1 VQEAAV
7 DPGEAVARHYGN
19 PRLERTILDQ
29 LRGTGSDPDRLEP
42 AELAGVDQLHI
53 GGTGAVVELARGA
66 GIGRGARVLDLRC
79 GLGGPAR
86 IFADQFG
93 ATVHGVD
100 LTPSFVCAAES
111 LTRWTGLSG
120 RVSFSTGSALRLT
133 FGPAEFDVATLVYVG
148 MNIADK
154 DALFAQAHRVLRPG
168 GVFAIYD
175 IMRTKL
181 AVGLLPTGLQKT
193 PRI

>member
-1 VQEAAV
+1 MGIRGWNGPSWTSCGPPAAT
-7 DPGEAVARHYGN
+7 
-19 PRLERTILDQ
+19 RTGWS
-29 LRGTGSDPDRLEP
+29 RRSWP
-42 AELAGVDQLHI
+42 AW
-53 GGTGAVVELARGA
+53 
-66 GIGRGARVLDLRC
+66 
-79 GLGGPAR
+79 

-133 FGPAEFDVATLVYVG
+133 FGAAESDVATLVHVG